1 MNTNKRNMIVLT
13 LSIILLLSGFSAIFY
28 GIILDVNSN
37 GLNGI
42 NEDLSK
48 VDTISS
54 RTLELLDENYQ
65 LTKSSKITTTVGNNT
80 KFLNDYKSMKTYRIN
95 EEPVSNDV
103 VTKELKA
110 YNDRLDIISSENNAK
125 QQKINETRKLGYI
138 IIASAFIVL
147 LFNKTEKAKNN
158 PKIKV
163 DVINKGDC
171 KLPEYATIGSAGIDL
186 QANIKE
192 PIELNPFC
200 RILIPTG
207 LFISIP
213 KGYEA
218 QIRGRSG
225 LAIKHGITLANGVGT
240 IDSDYRGELKII
252 LSNVSNEV
260 FTINP
265 KERVAQLVLAKI
277 EQLEFNEVDSLD
289 NTSRSD
295 GGFGHTGKHW
305 IQKN

>member
-265 KERVAQLVLAKI
+265 KERVAQLVLTKI

-295 GGFGHTGKHW
+295 GGFGHTGKH
-305 IQKN
+305 